1 MAPATPKDPAEASWH
16 FDRRI
21 PIALIATIVIQTGA
35 AIWWASSVN
44 SFMADSQKG
53 AAVLAD
59 RVQAVESDSDSLDRR
74 LVRFEVLL
82 EGQTDQLK
90 EQRQILTQIRD
101 SVGAPAKK

>member
-1 MAPATPKDPAEASWH
+1 MPPAAKEDPATMSWH

-21 PIALIATIVIQTGA
+21 PIALIVTIIIQTGA

-44 SFMADSQKG
+44 SYIEGDRKG
-53 AAVLAD
+53 ELD
-59 RVQAVESDSDSLDRR
+59 TIERVKALESDSDGIDRR

-90 EQRQILTQIRD
+90 ELRALLTEVRD
-101 SVGAPAKK
+101 SVGKPTP

>member
-1 MAPATPKDPAEASWH
+1 MAPAAPKDPAEASWH

-21 PIALIATIVIQTGA
+21 PIALIVTIVIQTGA

-44 SFMADSQKG
+44 SYIEGDRKG
-53 AAVLAD
+53 ETDTLD
-59 RVQAVESDSDSLDRR
+59 RVKALESDNDGLDRR

-90 EQRQILTQIRD
+90 EQRTILTQIRD
-101 SVGAPAKK
+101 SVGPAKK

>member
-1 MAPATPKDPAEASWH
+1 MPPAKDPAEASWH

-101 SVGAPAKK
+101 SVGAPVKK

>member
-1 MAPATPKDPAEASWH
+1 MAPAAPKDPAEVSWH

-21 PIALIATIVIQTGA
+21 PIALIVTIIVQTGA
-35 AIWWASSVN
+35 AIWWASSVT
-44 SFMADSQKG
+44 SFMVESQRT
-53 AAVLAD
+53 ASALAD
-59 RVQAVESDSDSLDRR
+59 RVKAVETDSDSLDRR